1 MITYIFNGFDIKK
14 HFGKRVSELFQKD
27 MKNYEKIV
35 FIPGEFDDI
44 DKVKRY
50 VLTDVS
56 WFKEIGIDIKKVDIL
71 TSSMTKD
78 DMINAINNT
87 DIIFIMG
94 GDTRKQNIFLDKYNL
109 KEIIKNFKKVVIGIS
124 AGAINLGNI
133 SLCSKD
139 LLDGVEETTIYDG
152 IGRINYT
159 IEPHFDIN
167 NLSLLNEELYPLSN
181 NIKIYGL
188 PNDTGIRIVDD
199 NYTII
204 EGDYYLIHNKKVKN
218 L

>member
-94 GDTRKQNIFLDKYNL
+94 GDTR
-109 KEIIKNFKKVVIGIS
+109 
-124 AGAINLGNI
+124 
-133 SLCSKD
+133 
-139 LLDGVEETTIYDG
+139 
-152 IGRINYT
+152 R
-159 IEPHFDIN
+159 
-167 NLSLLNEELYPLSN
+167 
-181 NIKIYGL
+181 
-188 PNDTGIRIVDD
+188 
-199 NYTII
+199 
-204 EGDYYLIHNKKVKN
+204 
-218 L
+218 

>member
-27 MKNYEKIV
+27 MKNYERIV

-56 WFKEIGIDIKKVDIL
+56 WFKEIGINIKKIDIL
-71 TSSMTKD
+71 TPNMTKE
-78 DMINAINNT
+78 DMLNLVNNT

-94 GDTRKQNIFLDKYNL
+94 GDTRRQNIFLDKYNL

-167 NLSLLNEELYPLSN
+167 NFSLLNEELYPLSN

-188 PNDTGIRIVDD
+188 PNDTGIRIADD

-204 EGDYYLIHNKKVKN
+204 EGNYYLIHNKKIKK